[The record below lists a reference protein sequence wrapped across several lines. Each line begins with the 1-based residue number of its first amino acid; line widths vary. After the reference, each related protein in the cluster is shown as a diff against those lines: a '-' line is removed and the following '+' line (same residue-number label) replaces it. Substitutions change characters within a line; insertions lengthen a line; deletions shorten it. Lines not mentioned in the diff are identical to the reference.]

1 MSLGKVR
8 LASFDSKSPD
18 AQSISLPSGNNG
30 AWQKRISAEN
40 IIARWFGVTKEARK
54 SYFRRNEGA
63 FSRGSS
69 V

>member
-1 MSLGKVR
+1 MTPNPQMLR
-8 LASFDSKSPD
+8 AYH
-18 AQSISLPSGNNG
+18 IPSGNNG